1 MWWSK
6 HEKDVESLLEEHVKR
21 LWDMKARLEALEDR
35 FESQLTELRTRY
47 QRAEQSE
54 RDRMKRAKKVEQT
67 ELEDQ
72 IIEETRHPAILE
84 LLKRRGANAPD
95 PVDISQG

>member
-6 HEKDVESLLEEHVKR
+6 SAKEAESLLEEHVQR
-21 LWDMKARLEALEDR
+21 LWDMKARLQALEDR
-35 FESQLTELRTRY
+35 YESEMEELKRRY

-54 RDRMKRAKKVEQT
+54 RDRAKRAKKVEQT

-72 IIEETRHPAILE
+72 IIEETRHPAILD
-84 LLKRRGANAPD
+84 LLKRRAPSAPD
-95 PVDISQG
+95 SADTGTG